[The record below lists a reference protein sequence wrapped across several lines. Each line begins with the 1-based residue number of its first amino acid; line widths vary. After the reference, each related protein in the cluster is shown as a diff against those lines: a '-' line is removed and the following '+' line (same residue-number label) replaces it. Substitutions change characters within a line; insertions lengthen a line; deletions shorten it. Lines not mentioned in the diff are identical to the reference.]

1 MILQRSVHVY
11 CRARY
16 TKGMDLF
23 EDQFVWK
30 VPPAKARVFRSASV
44 NDLRRAF
51 CTLRVK
57 MTLQA
62 TNARL
67 AIWFCWRA
75 FLRTTVRKQR
85 ESGESEGIEG
95 AVLHQRFLFSHGSN
109 YSYFL
114 VCDVFRVGSSPKT
127 EKHHGGHQSTIA
139 LAAGGEHPKQ
149 PPHSMQ
155 VLPMML
161 HLPIANG
168 LSN

>member
-1 MILQRSVHVY
+1 M
-11 CRARY
+11 
-16 TKGMDLF
+16 
-23 EDQFVWK
+23 
-30 VPPAKARVFRSASV
+30 
-44 NDLRRAF
+44 
-51 CTLRVK
+51 
-57 MTLQA
+57 
-62 TNARL
+62 
-67 AIWFCWRA
+67 
-75 FLRTTVRKQR
+75 RKQR

-114 VCDVFRVGSSPKT
+114 VCDVFGVGSSPKT

-161 HLPIANG
+161 HLPTAIG
-168 LSN
+168 LSKNIDLHSADPHCTMKQLQSEEEVLNFPT